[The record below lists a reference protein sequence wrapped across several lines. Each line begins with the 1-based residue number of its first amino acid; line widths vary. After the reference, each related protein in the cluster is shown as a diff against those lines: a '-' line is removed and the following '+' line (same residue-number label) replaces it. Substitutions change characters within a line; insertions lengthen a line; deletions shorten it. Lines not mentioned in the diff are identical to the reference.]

1 MMSGHTGMT
10 PKVFDEFRD
19 IVYARSGISMDTS
32 KQALLTA
39 RIGKRMR
46 KLGLSDFKDYL
57 KLLNSDK
64 DGQELVEFLN
74 VVSTNVT
81 SFFRESSHFDLLAE
95 LMRGWVKDGQKRF
108 RFWSAACSSGE
119 EPYTMAMTLQEA
131 SQGHFPDIKI
141 LCTDIDTT
149 VLQKCSD
156 GVYSAQQVESVP
168 TLMRTKY
175 LEKIKDPGDD
185 EARYQ
190 AKDVLR
196 QMLTL
201 KRLNLSQPPFPMTG
215 PLDCVF
221 CRNVMIYFDNRVR
234 EALVGEIQRLLKPGG
249 MLMIGHSETLTGLKT
264 KLKAVKPAVY
274 IKPL

>member
-1 MMSGHTGMT
+1 MMMSGHTGMT
-10 PKVFDEFRD
+10 TKVFDEFRE

-57 KLLNSDK
+57 KLLNSDQS
-64 DGQELVEFLN
+64 GEELVEFLN

-81 SFFRESSHFDLLAE
+81 SFFRENAHFDLLSE
-95 LMRGWVKDGQKRF
+95 LMRGWLKDGQKRF

-131 SQGHFPDIKI
+131 TGGRFPDIKI

-156 GVYSAQQVESVP
+156 GVYSAQQVEHVP
-168 TLMRTKY
+168 AIMRSKY
-175 LEKIKDPGDD
+175 LEKIPDP
-185 EARYQ
+185 EEPRYR
-190 AKDVLR
+190 AKDILR

-201 KRLNLSQPPFPMTG
+201 KRLNLSQPPFPMAG

-234 EALVGEIQRLLKPGG
+234 EALVGEIHRLLKPGG
-249 MLMIGHSETLTGLKT
+249 VLMIGHSETLTGLKT

-274 IKPL
+274 VKPQ